1 VTYRLFYS
9 VESIPSDS
17 DQRRSKSLEFD
28 SMSAT
33 ICAGCELLNSGGT
46 VWRIESPSGFVM
58 ERSDIEN
65 ECIRRSSI
73 QKQSGTDFSQG
84 VSTLSMQ

>member
-1 VTYRLFYS
+1 MTYRLFYS
-9 VESIPSDS
+9 DESIPSDS

-33 ICAGCELLNSGGT
+33 VCAGCELLNSGGT

-58 ERSDIEN
+58 ERSHVEG

-73 QKQSGTDFSQG
+73 PKRH
-84 VSTLSMQ
+84 